1 MVIGP
6 AHPYFTDVAAMPG
19 GGVGTGYAEA
29 FVAEVQHFIRCIVS
43 STPMD
48 TSFPSAYRV
57 MLVVDA
63 AQQSA
68 VAGTSVVVDDPA
80 LTNA

>member
-1 MVIGP
+1 
-6 AHPYFTDVAAMPG
+6 
-19 GGVGTGYAEA
+19 
-29 FVAEVQHFIRCIVS
+29 
-43 STPMD
+43 MD

-68 VAGTSVVVDDPA
+68 ATGTSVVSTTSPWPTPD
-80 LTNA
+80 T

>member
-1 MVIGP
+1 M
-6 AHPYFTDVAAMPG
+6 A
-19 GGVGTGYAEA
+19 GVGTGYAEA

-43 STPMD
+43 GTSMD

-68 VAGTSVVVDDPA
+68 TTGRSIVVDDLA
-80 LTNA
+80 LANA

>member
-1 MVIGP
+1 MFTGP

-29 FVAEVQHFIRCIVS
+29 FVAEVQHFIRCIIANDS
-43 STPMD
+43 MD

-63 AQQSA
+63 ARQSA
-68 VAGTSVVVDDPA
+68 ATGTSITLDDLA
-80 LTNA
+80 LANA